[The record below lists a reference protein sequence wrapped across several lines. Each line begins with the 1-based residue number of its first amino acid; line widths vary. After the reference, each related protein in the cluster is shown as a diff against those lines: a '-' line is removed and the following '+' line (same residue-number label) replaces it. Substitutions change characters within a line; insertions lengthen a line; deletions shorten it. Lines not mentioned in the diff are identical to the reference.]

1 MSLWTTDNCIIISS
15 IVVEEAVGSGCY
27 APLDRGFFEGGGRQ
41 HTRNTEL
48 ALFGLRAI
56 FDDGRVS
63 RGLCLFAKGNE
74 TVVPLG

>member
-1 MSLWTTDNCIIISS
+1 MIGAR
-15 IVVEEAVGSGCY
+15 VKQGGCY

-48 ALFGLRAI
+48 GLFGLRAM

-63 RGLCLFAKGNE
+63 RGLSLFAKGNE